1 MKMNEI
7 PEKFLEMMK
16 YAEELLETDRSSS
29 MAVIVTTAKGD
40 VMGFA
45 SKFADTN
52 RIADRIADENKFLR
66 NLAEHGETRIS
77 CGLCI
82 WRNGSVDVPSANLRK
97 GLEELDV
104 TNLKAEFLLQGG
116 GELQLRSIGAMR
128 PPKA

>member
-1 MKMNEI
+1 
-7 PEKFLEMMK
+7 
-16 YAEELLETDRSSS
+16 

-40 VMGFA
+40 VMGFV
-45 SKFADTN
+45 SRFADTN

-116 GELQLRSIGAMR
+116 GEIQLRSIGAMR
-128 PPKA
+128 RPLKA